1 VIEYDF
7 YMIHVVNEDYDD
19 DVYDENMDEDDDNK

>member
-1 VIEYDF
+1 
-7 YMIHVVNEDYDD
+7 MIHVVNEDYDD

>member
-1 VIEYDF
+1 
-7 YMIHVVNEDYDD
+7 MIHAGNEDYDD

>member
-1 VIEYDF
+1 
-7 YMIHVVNEDYDD
+7 MIHVANEDYDD

>member
-1 VIEYDF
+1 MTF
-7 YMIHVVNEDYDD
+7 YMIHAGNEDYDD

>member
-1 VIEYDF
+1 
-7 YMIHVVNEDYDD
+7 MIHAAYEDYDH